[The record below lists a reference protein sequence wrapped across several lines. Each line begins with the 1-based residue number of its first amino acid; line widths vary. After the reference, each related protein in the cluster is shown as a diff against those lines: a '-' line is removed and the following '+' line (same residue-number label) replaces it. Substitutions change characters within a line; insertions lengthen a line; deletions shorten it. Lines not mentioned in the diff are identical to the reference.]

1 MKNIKFWT
9 SEMSMIEKNINQD
22 EQFIM
27 DIPYD
32 L

>member
-1 MKNIKFWT
+1 MKKIKFWT
-9 SEMSMIEKNINQD
+9 SEMSMIEKSINQD
-22 EQFIM
+22 EQFFM